1 MFPDEKDYDA
11 FDLVWNELTDE
22 TPENRSQLLGWP
34 DVIQNSMFNEC
45 DLASQGYY
53 LGDGNGW
60 NKIPKAI
67 RQQAE
72 ETARD
77 RWMLLFQLDT
87 VEQGDFELMF
97 GDCGHIY
104 FYITKEDLAARRFD
118 RILARSSSAIKN
130 MKHDFTIWRNQILQ
144 NPRDI
149 SPLKFGMSQDEV
161 IEIFGNPDAVST
173 MRSDG
178 KPLIL
183 KYHDIELHFDRKA
196 PHGLYLVYSDDEIE
210 LCLTAEHEE
219 TLQPI
224 TNTEPVDNEFF
235 LQDETVY
242 FSGLYENSL
251 LKGVAPKDF
260 CCWHYWGKS
269 STACFLGGIR
279 LRGADPAS
287 FRVLNYAYTM
297 DKTAVYTTSGR
308 IPGADRAAF
317 QVLDNGQNDSGA
329 PQGYAKDSRQV
340 YFHNGDGKVKI
351 IKGAE
356 VSSFR
361 SLGDTYFARD
371 EKRIYAYGKQLPKAD
386 LPSWELFSHWYSR
399 DAKRVYYLN
408 REIKG
413 ADRDSFTVCTPLDA
427 PPLADH
433 LARDKEHF
441 YQNDEMIEEPL
452 WLEQLRKM
460 TQEP

>member
-1 MFPDEKDYDA
+1 
-11 FDLVWNELTDE
+11 
-22 TPENRSQLLGWP
+22 
-34 DVIQNSMFNEC
+34 
-45 DLASQGYY
+45 
-53 LGDGNGW
+53 
-60 NKIPKAI
+60 
-67 RQQAE
+67 
-72 ETARD
+72 
-77 RWMLLFQLDT
+77 
-87 VEQGDFELMF
+87 
-97 GDCGHIY
+97 
-104 FYITKEDLAARRFD
+104 
-118 RILARSSSAIKN
+118 
-130 MKHDFTIWRNQILQ
+130 MKQDFTIWRNQILQ

-149 SPLKFGMSQDEV
+149 LPLKFGMSQDEV

-173 MRSDG
+173 LRSGG

-196 PHGLYLVYSDDEIE
+196 SHGLYLIYSDDEIE
-210 LCLTAEHEE
+210 LSITDIHEE
-219 TLQPI
+219 LLQPI
-224 TNTEPVDNEFF
+224 IGTEPVDNEFF
-235 LQDETVY
+235 LQDGAVY
-242 FSGLYENSL
+242 FSGLYENGL

-260 CCWHYWGKS
+260 CCWRYWGKS

-287 FRVLNYAYTM
+287 FRVLNYAYAM

-308 IPGADRAAF
+308 IPGVELAAF

-371 EKRIYAYGKQLPKAD
+371 EKRIYAYGKQLSKAD
-386 LPSWELFSHWYSR
+386 LTSWELLSHWYSR
-399 DAKRVYYLN
+399 DTKRVYYLN
-408 REIKG
+408 RVIKG
-413 ADRDSFTVCTPLDA
+413 ADRASFTVCTPLNA

-433 LARDKEHF
+433 LARDKDHF
-441 YQNDEMIEEPL
+441 YQNDEMIEESL
-452 WLEQLRKM
+452 WLERLHELI
-460 TQEP
+460 QEQ

>member
-1 MFPDEKDYDA
+1 M
-11 FDLVWNELTDE
+11 
-22 TPENRSQLLGWP
+22 
-34 DVIQNSMFNEC
+34 M
-45 DLASQGYY
+45 
-53 LGDGNGW
+53 
-60 NKIPKAI
+60 
-67 RQQAE
+67 
-72 ETARD
+72 
-77 RWMLLFQLDT
+77 
-87 VEQGDFELMF
+87 
-97 GDCGHIY
+97 H
-104 FYITKEDLAARRFD
+104 
-118 RILARSSSAIKN
+118 
-130 MKHDFTIWRNQILQ
+130 
-144 NPRDI
+144 
-149 SPLKFGMSQDEV
+149 
-161 IEIFGNPDAVST
+161 
-173 MRSDG
+173 
-178 KPLIL
+178 
-183 KYHDIELHFDRKA
+183 
-196 PHGLYLVYSDDEIE
+196 
-210 LCLTAEHEE
+210 
-219 TLQPI
+219 PI

-235 LQDETVY
+235 LQDGAVY
-242 FSGLYENSL
+242 FSGLYENGL
-251 LKGVAPKDF
+251 LKGVLPKDF

-269 STACFLGGIR
+269 SADCFLGGIR

-287 FRVLNYAYTM
+287 FRVLNYAYAM

-308 IPGADRAAF
+308 IPDVELATF

-386 LPSWELFSHWYSR
+386 LPSWELLCHWYSR

-413 ADRDSFTVCTPLDA
+413 VDRDSFAVCTPLDA

-452 WLEQLRKM
+452 WLERLHELKAEQ
-460 TQEP
+460 

>member
-1 MFPDEKDYDA
+1 M
-11 FDLVWNELTDE
+11 
-22 TPENRSQLLGWP
+22 
-34 DVIQNSMFNEC
+34 M
-45 DLASQGYY
+45 
-53 LGDGNGW
+53 
-60 NKIPKAI
+60 
-67 RQQAE
+67 
-72 ETARD
+72 
-77 RWMLLFQLDT
+77 
-87 VEQGDFELMF
+87 
-97 GDCGHIY
+97 H
-104 FYITKEDLAARRFD
+104 
-118 RILARSSSAIKN
+118 
-130 MKHDFTIWRNQILQ
+130 
-144 NPRDI
+144 
-149 SPLKFGMSQDEV
+149 
-161 IEIFGNPDAVST
+161 
-173 MRSDG
+173 
-178 KPLIL
+178 
-183 KYHDIELHFDRKA
+183 
-196 PHGLYLVYSDDEIE
+196 
-210 LCLTAEHEE
+210 
-219 TLQPI
+219 PI

-235 LQDETVY
+235 LRDGAVY
-242 FSGLYENSL
+242 FSGLYENGL
-251 LKGVAPKDF
+251 LKGIAPKDF

-287 FRVLNYAYTM
+287 FRVLNYAYAM
-297 DKTAVYTTSGR
+297 DKTTVYTTSGR
-308 IPGADRAAF
+308 IPDVELATF

-340 YFHNGDGKVKI
+340 YFHNGDGKVKV

-386 LPSWELFSHWYSR
+386 LPSWELLSHWYSR

-413 ADRDSFTVCTPLDA
+413 ADRASFTVCTPPDA

-452 WLEQLRKM
+452 WLERLHELKPEQ
-460 TQEP
+460 

>member
-1 MFPDEKDYDA
+1 
-11 FDLVWNELTDE
+11 
-22 TPENRSQLLGWP
+22 
-34 DVIQNSMFNEC
+34 
-45 DLASQGYY
+45 
-53 LGDGNGW
+53 
-60 NKIPKAI
+60 
-67 RQQAE
+67 
-72 ETARD
+72 
-77 RWMLLFQLDT
+77 
-87 VEQGDFELMF
+87 
-97 GDCGHIY
+97 
-104 FYITKEDLAARRFD
+104 
-118 RILARSSSAIKN
+118 
-130 MKHDFTIWRNQILQ
+130 MKQDFTIWRNQILQ
-144 NPRDI
+144 NQQDI

-161 IEIFGNPDAVST
+161 IEIFGKSDAVST
-173 MRSDG
+173 MRNDG

-210 LCLTAEHEE
+210 LSITDHHEE
-219 TLQPI
+219 LLQLI
-224 TNTEPVDNEFF
+224 TNTQPVDNEFF
-235 LQDETVY
+235 LRDGAVY
-242 FSGLYENSL
+242 FSGLYENGL
-251 LKGVAPKDF
+251 LKGVVPKDF

-269 STACFLGGIR
+269 SATCFLGGIR

-287 FRVLNYAYTM
+287 FRVLNYAYAM

-308 IPGADRAAF
+308 ILDADLATF

-371 EKRIYAYGKQLPKAD
+371 EKRIYAYGKQLSKAE
-386 LPSWELFSHWYSR
+386 LTSWELLGHWYSR

-413 ADRDSFTVCTPLDA
+413 ADRGSFTVCTPIDA
-427 PPLADH
+427 APLAEH

-441 YQNDEMIEEPL
+441 YQNDEMIDETL
-452 WLEQLRKM
+452 WRERLHELM
-460 TQEP
+460 QEP

>member
-1 MFPDEKDYDA
+1 
-11 FDLVWNELTDE
+11 
-22 TPENRSQLLGWP
+22 
-34 DVIQNSMFNEC
+34 
-45 DLASQGYY
+45 
-53 LGDGNGW
+53 
-60 NKIPKAI
+60 
-67 RQQAE
+67 
-72 ETARD
+72 
-77 RWMLLFQLDT
+77 
-87 VEQGDFELMF
+87 
-97 GDCGHIY
+97 
-104 FYITKEDLAARRFD
+104 
-118 RILARSSSAIKN
+118 
-130 MKHDFTIWRNQILQ
+130 MKQDFTIWRNQILK
-144 NPRDI
+144 NPWDI
-149 SPLKFGMSQDEV
+149 SPLKFEMTQDEV

-183 KYHDIELHFDRKA
+183 KYHDIELHFDGKA
-196 PHGLYLVYSDDEIE
+196 HSGLHLIYSDDEIE
-210 LCLTAEHEE
+210 LSITAEHEE
-219 TLQPI
+219 MLQPI

-235 LQDETVY
+235 LRDGAVY
-242 FSGLYENSL
+242 FSGLYENGL
-251 LKGVAPKDF
+251 LKGAAPKDF
-260 CCWHYWGKS
+260 CCWCYWGKS

-287 FRVLNYAYTM
+287 FRVLNYAYAM

-308 IPGADRAAF
+308 IPDVELATF

-356 VSSFR
+356 VSSFL

-386 LPSWELFSHWYSR
+386 LPSWELLSHWYSR

-413 ADRDSFTVCTPLDA
+413 ADCDSFAVCTPLDA

-452 WLEQLRKM
+452 WLERLHELTPEQ
-460 TQEP
+460 

>member
-1 MFPDEKDYDA
+1 
-11 FDLVWNELTDE
+11 
-22 TPENRSQLLGWP
+22 
-34 DVIQNSMFNEC
+34 
-45 DLASQGYY
+45 
-53 LGDGNGW
+53 
-60 NKIPKAI
+60 
-67 RQQAE
+67 
-72 ETARD
+72 
-77 RWMLLFQLDT
+77 
-87 VEQGDFELMF
+87 
-97 GDCGHIY
+97 
-104 FYITKEDLAARRFD
+104 
-118 RILARSSSAIKN
+118 
-130 MKHDFTIWRNQILQ
+130 MKQDFTTWRNQILQ
-144 NPRDI
+144 NPQNI

-161 IEIFGNPDAVST
+161 IEIFGKPDAVST

-210 LCLTAEHEE
+210 LSITDHHEE
-219 TLQPI
+219 LLQPI
-224 TNTEPVDNEFF
+224 TNIETLDNEFF
-235 LQDETVY
+235 FQDGAVY
-242 FSGLYENSL
+242 FSGLYENGL
-251 LKGVAPKDF
+251 LKGVSPKDF
-260 CCWHYWGKS
+260 CCWRYWGKS

-287 FRVLNYAYTM
+287 FRVLNYAYAM

-308 IPGADRAAF
+308 IPDVELATF

-356 VSSFR
+356 VSSFL

-386 LPSWELFSHWYSR
+386 LPSWELLSHWYSR

-413 ADRDSFTVCTPLDA
+413 ADWDSFAVCTPLDA

-452 WLEQLRKM
+452 WLERLHELTPEQ
-460 TQEP
+460 